1 MKADDKAKDEKEAT
15 PKPNTVGAKR
25 GRPTNQ
31 SQADSKSAQS
41 DPTKQVKA
49 DAQKIMD
56 LGNSTQAG
64 LKQADDG
71 HVKIDE
77 KVDDLHTLY
86 IKYEAALR
94 EAKRIKKAYNK
105 QRNSMKF
112 LKTPIVSDSEN

>member
-1 MKADDKAKDEKEAT
+1 
-15 PKPNTVGAKR
+15 
-25 GRPTNQ
+25 
-31 SQADSKSAQS
+31 
-41 DPTKQVKA
+41 
-49 DAQKIMD
+49 MD

-77 KVDDLHTLY
+77 KVDDLHTLH

-112 LKTPIVSDSEN
+112 LKTPIVSDSENW